1 MGWISSILGT
11 DKSAD
16 PLGKLD
22 PSLRDFLEKESPLKY
37 PANQP
42 TTAANPA
49 TTATTTAEKPS
60 NGGSTVAA
68 TEAQQPAVPSASL
81 YQDGR
86 YAHLWKNYRPLA
98 EIESE
103 TATDHEKLMSVLESF
118 KERKEAIG
126 KTALENCAEYQEEWV
141 NCMKHGAW
149 EDQVQMCRHQVRRFE
164 RCYMM
169 QSRFLRAL
177 GYGSVIGRSASVE
190 EDIQMHADSLFQR
203 MIKHEEAVEKAKA
216 EGLPIPVFEPSIP
229 KVKSQAVA
237 PTEELQ
243 QQWKE
248 KLEKLPV
255 EERAAEEAALRAD
268 LQAKAEVADSVQKI
282 WDTQAEQRKQ
292 RQVEGSSNFGD
303 YLASLFGKSGK

>member
-1 MGWISSILGT
+1 MGWISSIMGT

-16 PLGKLD
+16 PLAKLD

-42 TTAANPA
+42 ANPPQ
-49 TTATTTAEKPS
+49 TTQQPSNFDAAVTETQAPKPS
-60 NGGSTVAA
+60 A
-68 TEAQQPAVPSASL
+68 PSASL

-98 EIESE
+98 EIEAE
-103 TATDHEKLMSVLESF
+103 TATDHEKLMGVLEAY

-126 KTALENCAEYQEEWV
+126 KAALENCAEYQEEWV
-141 NCMKHGAW
+141 NCMKHGSW
-149 EDQVQMCRHQVRRFE
+149 DDQIQMCRHQVRRFE

-177 GYGSVIGRSASVE
+177 GHGSVVGRSPQVE
-190 EDIQMHADSLFQR
+190 EDIQMHADALYQR
-203 MIKHEEAVEKAKA
+203 MMKHEEAVEKAKA
-216 EGLPIPVFEPSIP
+216 EGLPIPVFKSTLP
-229 KVKSQAVA
+229 KAKDDSVV

-248 KLEKLPV
+248 QLDKLPA
-255 EERAAEEAALRAD
+255 EERVVEEAALRAD
-268 LQAKAEVADSVQKI
+268 LQAKAEVAGNVQKI
-282 WDTQAEQRKQ
+282 WDSQAEQRKQ
-292 RQVEGSSNFGD
+292 RQAEGNSTFGD
-303 YLASLFGKSGK
+303 YITSLFGKSGK

>member
-37 PANQP
+37 PANQ
-42 TTAANPA
+42 TTNTPQA
-49 TTATTTAEKPS
+49 
-60 NGGSTVAA
+60 
-68 TEAQQPAVPSASL
+68 AQQPSNIEAAVAESQAQKAAAPSASL

-98 EIESE
+98 EIEAE
-103 TATDHEKLMSVLESF
+103 TATDHEKLMNVLEAY

-126 KTALENCAEYQEEWV
+126 KAALENCAEYQEEWV
-141 NCMKHGAW
+141 NCMKHGSW
-149 EDQVQMCRHQVRRFE
+149 EDQIQMCRHQVRRFE

-169 QSRFLRAL
+169 QSVCYSQLIIPYKFSNLMQRFLRAL
-177 GYGSVIGRSASVE
+177 GHGSVVGRSPQVE
-190 EDIQMHADSLFQR
+190 EDIQMHADALYQR

-216 EGLPIPVFEPSIP
+216 EGLPVPVFKSTLP
-229 KVKSQAVA
+229 KAKDDAVV

-248 KLEKLPV
+248 QLDKLPA
-255 EERAAEEAALRAD
+255 EERVVEEAALRAD
-268 LQAKAEVADSVQKI
+268 LQAKAEVAGNVQKI
-282 WDTQAEQRKQ
+282 WDSQAEQRKQ
-292 RQVEGSSNFGD
+292 RQAE
-303 YLASLFGKSGK
+303 A

>member
-37 PANQP
+37 PTKQP
-42 TTAANPA
+42 ANPSPPA
-49 TTATTTAEKPS
+49 AQEPV
-60 NGGSTVAA
+60 NGDSTVAS
-68 TEAQQPAVPSASL
+68 AQKPAVPSASL

-86 YAHLWKNYRPLA
+86 YAHLWKNYQPLA
-98 EIESE
+98 EIEAE
-103 TATDHEKLMSVLESF
+103 TATDHEKLMSVLQSY
-118 KERKEAIG
+118 KERKAAIG
-126 KTALENCAEYQEEWV
+126 KAALENCAEHQEEWV
-141 NCMKHGAW
+141 NCMKNGSW
-149 EDQVQMCRHQVRRFE
+149 EDQMQMCRHQVRRFE

-177 GYGSVIGRSASVE
+177 GYGSVEGRPAVVE

-216 EGLPIPVFEPSIP
+216 EGLPTPVFEPALP
-229 KVKSQAVA
+229 KSKAPTVT

-248 KLEKLPV
+248 QLEKLPE
-255 EERAAEEAALRAD
+255 EERAMEEAALRAD
-268 LQAKAEVADSVQKI
+268 LQAKAEVAGSVQKI

-292 RQVEGSSNFGD
+292 RQAEGNSTFGD
-303 YLASLFGKSGK
+303 YVAALFGKSGK

>member
-22 PSLRDFLEKESPLKY
+22 PSLREFLEKESPLKY
-37 PANQP
+37 PAKQP
-42 TTAANPA
+42 APPANPPPRDL
-49 TTATTTAEKPS
+49 EP
-60 NGGSTVAA
+60 NHGGPTVAGV
-68 TEAQQPAVPSASL
+68 EGDDSAVPSASL

-86 YAHLWKNYRPLA
+86 YAHLWKNYQPLA
-98 EIESE
+98 EIEAES
-103 TATDHEKLMSVLESF
+103 ATDHEKLMGVLESY
-118 KERKEAIG
+118 KERKVAIG
-126 KTALENCAEYQEEWV
+126 KAALENCAVQQEEWV
-141 NCMKHGAW
+141 NCMKHGSW
-149 EDQVQMCRHQVRRFE
+149 EDQMQMCRYQVRRFE
-164 RCYMM
+164 RCYLM

-177 GYGSVIGRSASVE
+177 GYGSVVGRAAAVE
-190 EDIQMHADSLFQR
+190 EDVQMHADSLYLR

-216 EGLPIPVFEPSIP
+216 EGLPAPVFESTLP
-229 KVKSQAVA
+229 KAKAQAVA

-255 EERAAEEAALRAD
+255 EERPAEEAALRAD
-268 LQAKAEVADSVQKI
+268 LQAKAEVAGSVQKI

-292 RQVEGSSNFGD
+292 RQAEGSSTFGD

>member
-37 PANQP
+37 PTNQP
-42 TTAANPA
+42 PTPTNPPPPAQTHGNGDA
-49 TTATTTAEKPS
+49 TVETS
-60 NGGSTVAA
+60 Q
-68 TEAQQPAVPSASL
+68 AQKPAVPSASL

-86 YAHLWKNYRPLA
+86 YAHLWKNYQPLA
-98 EIESE
+98 EIEAE
-103 TATDHEKLMSVLESF
+103 TATDHEKLMSVLESY
-118 KERKEAIG
+118 KERKAAIG
-126 KTALENCAEYQEEWV
+126 KAALENCAEHQEEWV
-141 NCMKHGAW
+141 NCMKHGSW
-149 EDQVQMCRHQVRRFE
+149 EDQIQMCRHQVRRFE

-177 GYGSVIGRSASVE
+177 GYGSVIGRPDQVE

-216 EGLPIPVFEPSIP
+216 DGLPAPVFETTIP
-229 KVKSQAVA
+229 KAKANSIT

-248 KLEKLPV
+248 QLEKLPA
-255 EERAAEEAALRAD
+255 EERAMEEAALRAD
-268 LQAKAEVADSVQKI
+268 LQAKAEVAGSVQKI

-292 RQVEGSSNFGD
+292 RQAEGNSTFTD
-303 YLASLFGKSGK
+303 YLSALFGKSGK

>member
-37 PANQP
+37 PTKQP
-42 TTAANPA
+42 ANPPPPA
-49 TTATTTAEKPS
+49 QEPS
-60 NGGSTVAA
+60 HDNSTIAP
-68 TEAQQPAVPSASL
+68 AQAQKPAVPSASL

-86 YAHLWKNYRPLA
+86 YAHLWKNYQPLA
-98 EIESE
+98 EIEAE
-103 TATDHEKLMSVLESF
+103 TASDHEKLMNVLQSY

-126 KTALENCAEYQEEWV
+126 KAALENCAEHQEEWV
-141 NCMKHGAW
+141 NCMKHGTW
-149 EDQVQMCRHQVRRFE
+149 EDQMQMCRHQVRRFE

-177 GYGSVIGRSASVE
+177 GYGSVAGRSAVVE
-190 EDIQMHADSLFQR
+190 EDIQMHADALFQR
-203 MIKHEEAVEKAKA
+203 MIKHEDAVEKAKA
-216 EGLPIPVFEPSIP
+216 EGLPIPVFEPAIP
-229 KVKSQAVA
+229 KSKAPMVT

-248 KLEKLPV
+248 QLEKLPE
-255 EERAAEEAALRAD
+255 EERAMEEAALRAD
-268 LQAKAEVADSVQKI
+268 LQAKAEVAGSVQKI

-292 RQVEGSSNFGD
+292 RQAEGNSTFGD
-303 YLASLFGKSGK
+303 YVASLFGKSGK

>member
-16 PLGKLD
+16 PLAKLD

-42 TTAANPA
+42 TNPPQA
-49 TTATTTAEKPS
+49 P
-60 NGGSTVAA
+60 
-68 TEAQQPAVPSASL
+68 QQPSSIDVAVAETQNQKPAAPSASL

-98 EIESE
+98 EIEAE
-103 TATDHEKLMSVLESF
+103 TATDHEKLMSVLEAY

-126 KTALENCAEYQEEWV
+126 KAALENCAEYQEEWV
-141 NCMKHGAW
+141 NCMKHGSW
-149 EDQVQMCRHQVRRFE
+149 EDQIQMCRHQVRRFE

-177 GYGSVIGRSASVE
+177 GHGSVVGRSPQVE
-190 EDIQMHADSLFQR
+190 EDIQMHADALYQR

-216 EGLPIPVFEPSIP
+216 EGLPVPVFQSKLP
-229 KVKSQAVA
+229 KAKDDSVM

-248 KLEKLPV
+248 QLDKLPA
-255 EERAAEEAALRAD
+255 EERVVEEAALRAD
-268 LQAKAEVADSVQKI
+268 LQAKAEVAGSVQKI
-282 WDTQAEQRKQ
+282 WDSQAEQRKQ
-292 RQVEGSSNFGD
+292 RQAEGNSTFGD
-303 YLASLFGKSGK
+303 YIASLFGKSGK

>member
-11 DKSAD
+11 DKSSD
-16 PLGKLD
+16 PLSKLD

-37 PANQP
+37 SSNQPAIPPPANQQP
-42 TTAANPA
+42 RNPDAAVTASEPQ
-49 TTATTTAEKPS
+49 K
-60 NGGSTVAA
+60 
-68 TEAQQPAVPSASL
+68 PAVPSASL

-86 YAHLWKNYRPLA
+86 YAHLWKNYQPLA
-98 EIESE
+98 EIEAE
-103 TATDHEKLMSVLESF
+103 TATDHEKLMSVLEAY

-126 KTALENCAEYQEEWV
+126 KAALENCAEYQEEWV
-141 NCMKHGAW
+141 NCMKHGSW
-149 EDQVQMCRHQVRRFE
+149 EDQMQMCRHQVRRFE

-177 GYGSVIGRSASVE
+177 GHGSVVGRSPEVE
-190 EDIQMHADSLFQR
+190 EDIQMHADSLYQR

-216 EGLPIPVFEPSIP
+216 EGLPVPVF
-229 KVKSQAVA
+229 QATLPRAKKDAVM

-248 KLEKLPV
+248 QLDKLPA
-255 EERAAEEAALRAD
+255 EERMVEEAALRAD
-268 LQAKAEVADSVQKI
+268 LQAKAEVAGSVQKI

-292 RQVEGSSNFGD
+292 RQAEGTSTFGD
-303 YLASLFGKSGK
+303 YIASLFGKSGK

>member
-11 DKSAD
+11 DKSSD
-16 PLGKLD
+16 PLSKLD

-37 PANQP
+37 SSNQPAIPPPANQQP
-42 TTAANPA
+42 RNPDAAVTAAEPQ
-49 TTATTTAEKPS
+49 K
-60 NGGSTVAA
+60 
-68 TEAQQPAVPSASL
+68 PAVPSASL

-86 YAHLWKNYRPLA
+86 YAHLWKNYQPLA
-98 EIESE
+98 EIEAE
-103 TATDHEKLMSVLESF
+103 TATDHEKLMSVLEAY

-126 KTALENCAEYQEEWV
+126 KAALENCAEYQEEWV
-141 NCMKHGAW
+141 NCMKHGSW
-149 EDQVQMCRHQVRRFE
+149 EDQMQMCRHQVRRFE

-177 GYGSVIGRSASVE
+177 GHGSVVGRSPEVE
-190 EDIQMHADSLFQR
+190 EDIQMHADSLYQR

-216 EGLPIPVFEPSIP
+216 EGLPVPVFQATLP
-229 KVKSQAVA
+229 KAKKDAVM

-248 KLEKLPV
+248 QLDKLPA
-255 EERAAEEAALRAD
+255 EERVVEEAALRAD
-268 LQAKAEVADSVQKI
+268 LQAKAEVAGSVQKI

-292 RQVEGSSNFGD
+292 RQAEGTSTFGD
-303 YLASLFGKSGK
+303 YIASLFGKSGK

>member
-49 TTATTTAEKPS
+49 TTATTTAAKPS

-68 TEAQQPAVPSASL
+68 TEAQQPTVPSASL

-126 KTALENCAEYQEEWV
+126 KTALENCAEYQEEW
-141 NCMKHGAW
+141 
-149 EDQVQMCRHQVRRFE
+149 
-164 RCYMM
+164 
-169 QSRFLRAL
+169 RFLRAL

-229 KVKSQAVA
+229 KGKSQAVA
-237 PTEELQ
+237 PTDELQ

-292 RQVEGSSNFGD
+292 RQAEGSSNFGD

>member
-16 PLGKLD
+16 PLAKLD

-42 TTAANPA
+42 AHPA
-49 TTATTTAEKPS
+49 QAVQKPS
-60 NGGSTVAA
+60 NTNVTVAE
-68 TEAQQPAVPSASL
+68 TQGQKPAAPSASL
-81 YQDGR
+81 YKDGR
-86 YAHLWKNYRPLA
+86 YAHLWKSYRPLA
-98 EIESE
+98 EIEAE
-103 TATDHEKLMSVLESF
+103 TASDHEKLMSVLEAY

-126 KTALENCAEYQEEWV
+126 KAALENCAEYQEEWV
-141 NCMKHGAW
+141 NCMKHGSW
-149 EDQVQMCRHQVRRFE
+149 EDQIQMCRNQVRSFE
-164 RCYMM
+164 RCYLM

-177 GYGSVIGRSASVE
+177 GHGSVVGRSPE
-190 EDIQMHADSLFQR
+190 IEDDIQMHADALYQR

-216 EGLPIPVFEPSIP
+216 EGLPVPVFQSKLP
-229 KVKSQAVA
+229 KAKDDSVV

-248 KLEKLPV
+248 QLDKLPA
-255 EERAAEEAALRAD
+255 EERAVEEAALRAD
-268 LQAKAEVADSVQKI
+268 LQVKAEVAGNVQKI

-292 RQVEGSSNFGD
+292 RQAEGNSTFGD
-303 YLASLFGKSGK
+303 YMASLFGKSGK

>member
-37 PANQP
+37 PTKQP
-42 TTAANPA
+42 ANPPPPA
-49 TTATTTAEKPS
+49 QEPS
-60 NGGSTVAA
+60 HDNSAIA
-68 TEAQQPAVPSASL
+68 SAQAQKSAVPSASL

-86 YAHLWKNYRPLA
+86 YAHLWKNYQPLA
-98 EIESE
+98 EIEAE
-103 TATDHEKLMSVLESF
+103 TASDHEKLMNVLQSY

-126 KTALENCAEYQEEWV
+126 KAALENCAEHQEEWV
-141 NCMKHGAW
+141 NCMKHGTW
-149 EDQVQMCRHQVRRFE
+149 EDQMQMCRHQVRRFE

-177 GYGSVIGRSASVE
+177 GYGSVAGRSAVVE
-190 EDIQMHADSLFQR
+190 EDIQMHADALFQR
-203 MIKHEEAVEKAKA
+203 MIKHEDAVEKAKA
-216 EGLPIPVFEPSIP
+216 EGLPIPVFEPAIP
-229 KVKSQAVA
+229 KSKGPTVT

-248 KLEKLPV
+248 QLEKLPE
-255 EERAAEEAALRAD
+255 EERAMEEAALRAD
-268 LQAKAEVADSVQKI
+268 LQAKAEVAGSVQKI

-292 RQVEGSSNFGD
+292 RQAEGNSTFGD
-303 YLASLFGKSGK
+303 YVASLFGKSGK

>member
-16 PLGKLD
+16 PLAKLD

-42 TTAANPA
+42 ANPA
-49 TTATTTAEKPS
+49 QAVQKPS
-60 NGGSTVAA
+60 NTNVPVAETQEQKPNA
-68 TEAQQPAVPSASL
+68 PPASL
-81 YQDGR
+81 YKDGR

-98 EIESE
+98 EIEAE
-103 TATDHEKLMSVLESF
+103 TASDHEKLMSVLEAY

-126 KTALENCAEYQEEWV
+126 KAALENCAEYQEEWV
-141 NCMKHGAW
+141 NCMKHGSW
-149 EDQVQMCRHQVRRFE
+149 EDQIQMCRNQVRSFE
-164 RCYMM
+164 RCYLM

-177 GYGSVIGRSASVE
+177 GHGSVVGRSPE
-190 EDIQMHADSLFQR
+190 IEDDIQMHADALYQR

-216 EGLPIPVFEPSIP
+216 EGLPVPVFQSKLP
-229 KVKSQAVA
+229 KAKDDSVV

-248 KLEKLPV
+248 QLDKLPA
-255 EERAAEEAALRAD
+255 EERAVEEAALRAD
-268 LQAKAEVADSVQKI
+268 LQVKAEVVGNVQKI

-292 RQVEGSSNFGD
+292 RQAEGNSTFGD
-303 YLASLFGKSGK
+303 YMASLFGKSGK

>member
-16 PLGKLD
+16 PLAKLD

-37 PANQP
+37 PTNQP
-42 TTAANPA
+42 TNPPSTSQEPSHGDAMLA
-49 TTATTTAEKPS
+49 TT
-60 NGGSTVAA
+60 
-68 TEAQQPAVPSASL
+68 QQQRPTVPSESL

-86 YAHLWKNYRPLA
+86 YAHLWKNYQPLA
-98 EIESE
+98 EIEAQ
-103 TATDHEKLMSVLESF
+103 TATDHEKLMSVLEAY

-126 KTALENCAEYQEEWV
+126 KAALENCAEYQEEWV
-141 NCMKHGAW
+141 NCMKHGSW
-149 EDQVQMCRHQVRRFE
+149 EDQMQMCRHQVRRFE

-177 GYGSVIGRSASVE
+177 GHGSVAGRSAAVE
-190 EDIQMHADSLFQR
+190 EDIQMHADSLYQR
-203 MIKHEEAVEKAKA
+203 MIKHEEAVEKAKT
-216 EGLPIPVFEPSIP
+216 EGLPVPVFQTTIP
-229 KVKSQAVA
+229 KAKANAVA

-248 KLEKLPV
+248 QLDKLPA
-255 EERAAEEAALRAD
+255 EERVVEEAALRAD
-268 LQAKAEVADSVQKI
+268 LQAKAEVAGNVQKI

-292 RQVEGSSNFGD
+292 RQAEGNSTFGD
-303 YLASLFGKSGK
+303 YVASLFGKSGK